1 MEKYKTKIETR
12 QHLTEETGQRYKN
25 IGTHKTTLENKFHTT
40 HTLYI
45 YAGMVLDRY
54 MPGKKNKNS

>member
-25 IGTHKTTLENKFHTT
+25 IGTHKTTLENKVSYHT
-40 HTLYI
+40 HIVYI
-45 YAGMVLDRY
+45 CWDGTRQLNDW
-54 MPGKKNKNS
+54 K